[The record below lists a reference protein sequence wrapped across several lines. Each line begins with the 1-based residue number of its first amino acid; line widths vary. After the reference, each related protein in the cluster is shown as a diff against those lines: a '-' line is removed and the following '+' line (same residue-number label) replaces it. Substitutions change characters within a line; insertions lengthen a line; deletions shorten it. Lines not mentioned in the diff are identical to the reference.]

1 MPACLSRTPARA
13 RPIERL
19 HDAGGRIAAIA
30 WRRWF
35 LDRQAEF
42 WLGELGGLARS
53 CGLGG
58 LGLGSTWSST
68 ERRARVVEVIDETP
82 DARTLVLAPGR
93 WWPGHR
99 AGQYVPV
106 ELEIDGV
113 RVRRCYSISSGSSPP
128 GARRIAIT
136 VRRVAGGRVSPALCQ
151 LRRGAVVGL
160 GLPAGDFVLDAAV
173 PPKLLLV
180 GGGSGITPIM
190 AIVRDLAARG
200 AGVTGAPDV
209 VVIHGTRSR
218 RDAIFGHELA
228 SLATRFSWLTLHAR
242 HDDDGAGRL
251 GAPGRLDAARLCALV
266 PDLADRE
273 IFVCG
278 PPGLMDLVTRAAS
291 DAGVLDRVHH
301 ERFVAAA
308 PRAISGG
315 GDPAAV
321 TVALVR
327 AGTRVIAAGPGPLL
341 AQLERAGQR
350 PPHGCRMGIC
360 QSCRCRKLHGTV
372 EDCLTGAVSSEP
384 DQEIRLCVSI
394 ARSDLALAL

>member
-1 MPACLSRTPARA
+1 MPAYLPRTPSRA
-13 RPIERL
+13 RPVERL
-19 HDAGGRIAAIA
+19 HDAGGRLAVAA

-35 LDRQAEF
+35 LDRHAEF
-42 WLGELGGLARS
+42 WLGELGGLARRS
-53 CGLGG
+53 GLGALG
-58 LGLGSTWSST
+58 GLGSTWST
-68 ERRARVVEVIDETP
+68 TDRRARIVEVIDETP
-82 DARTLVLAPGR
+82 ETRTLVLAPGR
-93 WWPGHR
+93 RWPGHR

-136 VRRVAGGRVSPALCQ
+136 VRRVAGGRASPVLYQ
-151 LRRGAVVGL
+151 LRPGAVVGL
-160 GLPAGDFVLDAAV
+160 GLPAGDFVVAAE
-173 PPKLLLV
+173 PPPRLLLV

-190 AIVRDLAARG
+190 AIVRDLAERAAGG
-200 AGVTGAPDV
+200 ANVPDV
-209 VVIHGTRSR
+209 VVVHGARSR

-228 SLATRFSWLTLHAR
+228 SLATRFGWLTLHAR

-251 GAPGRLDAARLCALV
+251 DAAGLRALV

-278 PPGLMDLVTRAAS
+278 PPGLMDVVTGAAS
-291 DAGVLDRVHH
+291 DASVLHRVHH

-308 PRAISGG
+308 PPAIGG
-315 GDPAAV
+315 ESPAAV
-321 TVALVR
+321 TVVLAHTG
-327 AGTRVIAAGPGPLL
+327 ARVIAAGPGPLL

-372 EDCLTGAVSSEP
+372 EDGLTGAVSSEP

>member
-1 MPACLSRTPARA
+1 MSVMRSCAIGGA
-13 RPIERL
+13 RPVQRL
-19 HDAGGRIAAIA
+19 RDAGARFTATA

-35 LDRQAEF
+35 LDRHAQF
-42 WLGELGGLARS
+42 WLGELGWLARRG
-53 CGLGG
+53 GLG
-58 LGLGSTWSST
+58 GLGSTWSPT
-68 ERRARVVEVIDETP
+68 ELPARVVEVIDETP
-82 DARTLVLAPGR
+82 DTRTLVLAPGR
-93 WWPGHR
+93 RWPGHR

-128 GARRIAIT
+128 GAHRIAIT
-136 VRRVAGGRVSPALCQ
+136 VRRVASGRASPVLYR
-151 LRRGAVVGL
+151 LRRGAIVGL
-160 GLPAGDFVLDAAV
+160 GLPAGDFVLAAPV

-190 AIVRDLAARG
+190 AIVRDLAARA
-200 AGVTGAPDV
+200 AGSTGAPDV
-209 VVIHGTRSR
+209 IVIHACRTE

-228 SLATRFSWLTLHAR
+228 SLTTRFGWLALHAR
-242 HDDDGAGRL
+242 RGDAV
-251 GAPGRLDAARLCALV
+251 AGRLDAAGLRRLV
-266 PDLADRE
+266 PDLAERE

-278 PPGLMDLVTRAAS
+278 PPGLIDVVDRAAG

-301 ERFVAAA
+301 ERFVAAT
-308 PRAISGG
+308 PRAI
-315 GDPAAV
+315 GDDAPAAV
-321 TVALVR
+321 TVELTR
-327 AGTRVIAAGPGPLL
+327 TGTRVAAAGPGPLL

-372 EDCLTGAVSSEP
+372 EDCLTGALSSEP